1 MVTKFEAITFY
12 VFVSVVYYTII
23 LKIKNNVKIGKKNI
37 FKIIDIYRYDGV

>member
-23 LKIKNNVKIGKKNI
+23 LKIKNNVKTVKK
-37 FKIIDIYRYDGV
+37 IYLKL